1 MELRHLR
8 YFVAVAKE
16 LHFGRAAKRL
26 EMAQPPLSIQIQRL
40 EKELGVKLLE
50 RTQRHVELTAA
61 GRVFLERARRVLE
74 QAELAIDAAR
84 RAGRGETGSLAVGF
98 VGSATYGVL
107 PEVLRLFRKRFPDVD
122 LMLYEMGSTAQQRA
136 VVEGRLH
143 LGLIRTARDNAG
155 LDEALSQQ
163 VVQREPLVV
172 ALPKGH
178 ALTRL
183 ETIPL
188 IELAAEPFILFPR
201 EARPSYG
208 DLVLDACAKAGF
220 VPRVTQQTQ
229 EMQTAVSLVAAGMGV
244 TLVPDSVRTLRRDN
258 VVYKPIAPPAPI
270 SELSAVYRQGDDSP
284 VLKAFQ
290 GVMTE
295 QINTGN
301 RKPAS

>member
-8 YFVAVAKE
+8 YFVAVAEE

-61 GRVFLERARRVLE
+61 GKVFLERARRVLE
-74 QAELAIDAAR
+74 QAELAIHAAQ

-107 PEVLRLFRKRFPDVD
+107 PEVLRLFRRRFPDVD

-143 LGLIRTARDNAG
+143 LGLIRTPRDNAG
-155 LDEALSQQ
+155 LDEALAQQ

-178 ALTRL
+178 ALTEL
-183 ETIPL
+183 ETLPL
-188 IELAAEPFILFPR
+188 IQLAAEPFILFPR
-201 EARPSYG
+201 EGRPSYG
-208 DLVLDACAKAGF
+208 DLVLEACAKAGF

-258 VVYKPIAPPAPI
+258 VVYKTIAPPAPI
-270 SELSAVYRQGDDSP
+270 SELSAVYRRGDESP
-284 VLKAFQ
+284 VLAAFLK
-290 GVMTE
+290 VMGELIGAT
-295 QINTGN
+295 
-301 RKPAS
+301 RR